1 MIRNLREKLF
11 EIHNLPMAEQKDIL
25 HKTIIDWIGPKGTR
39 IDDILL
45 VEDQNMIRF
54 KTWRMVIY

>member
-25 HKTIIDWIGPKGTR
+25 HKTIIDWIGPKGTQ
-39 IDDILL
+39 IDSIGG
-45 VEDQNMIRF
+45 DQNMIRF
-54 KTWRMVIY
+54 KAWRMVIY